1 MINLAVLRALIA
13 GGVQQDKL
21 ADVCQAIDEAGEGHQ
36 PKRRRRREISS
47 KAVSRRRV
55 AVAKARRRSGMTALP
70 GGEAAE

>member
-36 PKRRRRREISS
+36 PKRRRRR
-47 KAVSRRRV
+47 K
-55 AVAKARRRSGMTALP
+55 AVAKAPRRRDTARRRSGMTAIP